1 MTSLRYYDPKKT
13 GKELGQIVLTQ
24 DGKVKKGTKKD
35 PTGFDKKVRPQTS
48 RAERSNPFA
57 LACPASLLLTAEAA
71 AYAVKDVSVQ
81 ADRGGQEE
89 P

>member
-1 MTSLRYYDPKKT
+1 MASLRYYDPKKT

-35 PTGFDKKVRPQTS
+35 PTGFDKKVRAPQTF

-57 LACPASLLLTAEAA
+57 LACPALTAAEF
-71 AYAVKDVSVQ
+71 
-81 ADRGGQEE
+81 
-89 P
+89 

>member
-1 MTSLRYYDPKKT
+1 MATLRYYDPKKT

-35 PTGFDKKVRPQTS
+35 PSGFDKKVRPQTF

-57 LACPASLLLTAEAA
+57 LACPASLLP
-71 AYAVKDVSVQ
+71 SSNG
-81 ADRGGQEE
+81 RGCGLRSQRRISSS
-89 P
+89 

>member
-35 PTGFDKKVRPQTS
+35 PTGFDKKVRAPQTF
-48 RAERSNPFA
+48 RADAATRLPW
-57 LACPASLLLTAEAA
+57 LAPLGAAEF
-71 AYAVKDVSVQ
+71 
-81 ADRGGQEE
+81 
-89 P
+89 